1 MLRINVIIDANGE
14 IIGKTVSDRWNL
26 SVLGLA
32 DGKLVDATGKP
43 RRATMAGLRRL
54 AKSLDCSI
62 IVHRKATE
70 VARTASKQE
79 REALGAR
86 LARLF
91 KLAA

>member
-1 MLRINVIIDANGE
+1 MLRINVVLINGQ

-32 DGKLVDATGKP
+32 DGKLDGK
-43 RRATMAGLRRL
+43 RATMAGLRRA

-70 VARTASKQE
+70 VARTASKPE
-79 REALGAR
+79 REALDAR